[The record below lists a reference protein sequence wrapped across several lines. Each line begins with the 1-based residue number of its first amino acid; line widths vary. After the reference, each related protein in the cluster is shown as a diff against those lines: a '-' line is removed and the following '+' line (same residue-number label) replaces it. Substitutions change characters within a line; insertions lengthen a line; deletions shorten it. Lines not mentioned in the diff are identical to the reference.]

1 MSFVDM
7 TNEEWEEIRKHHDA
21 LVQMAELELRVEHVR
36 ESSSSANQQQMLKP
50 VESQMRELDDVIAR
64 LSA

>member
-21 LVQMAELELRVEHVR
+21 LVHMAELELQVEHIR
-36 ESSSSANQQQMLKP
+36 ESSPAANQQKTLKP
-50 VESQMRELDDVIAR
+50 VEQQMKELDEEIAR